1 MVELRDGLILSKS
14 APKEPISFSFEKG
27 SINKVPYEQK
37 YIFSFLKLKDQA
49 LDKGEFL
56 IDEYK
61 VYPEE
66 DNSEK
71 SLFVLAVNSVVKFIM
86 CFLVAKLEKKQK
98 VQFVQ
103 AELIK
108 LRDMPTTSDFEK
120 NAKIAAIFD
129 KIIELSPSYV
139 LVDLNEEDNRFN
151 SELDRQINRIAED
164 INTIVLEEKPINSV
178 DENKV
183 EYDEII
189 DLSIGQ
195 NTTSQYIK
203 VQKQGEDFI
212 IFDEKNGKKNFAKQ
226 LINTFKNNLMV
237 FMSFLIPTLG
247 IIAFSL
253 LTPLYLKTENKFLAI
268 PFIITIV
275 ICMFLYLL
283 MTYKC
288 TEFTLDYKN
297 NKDKIISYFIIN
309 TIVAI
314 IGGGL
319 GVVIYVLFKN
329 FDNDL
334 KALEGGNTV
343 GVVLAIIFAI
353 VLLTANLYLRLL
365 LNPVVDKIASKF
377 KKK

>member
-1 MVELRDGLILSKS
+1 MVELREGLILSKG
-14 APKEPISFSFEKG
+14 APKEAISFSFVKG
-27 SINKVPYEQK
+27 SLNKIPYTQK
-37 YIFSFLKLKDQA
+37 YIYSFLKLKDQA
-49 LDKGEFL
+49 LDKGEFF
-56 IDEYK
+56 IDDFK

-66 DNSEK
+66 NSEK
-71 SLFVLAVNSVVKFIM
+71 SLFVLAINSVVKFLM
-86 CFLVAKLEKKQK
+86 CFLVDKVEKKQK
-98 VQFVQ
+98 VQNVQ

-108 LRDMPTTSDFEK
+108 LREMPTTSDFEK

-129 KIIELSPSYV
+129 KILELSPSY
-139 LVDLNEEDNRFN
+139 LLADLNEEENRFN
-151 SELDRQINRIAED
+151 SELDRHLNRIAGD
-164 INTIVLEEKPINSV
+164 INTIVLEEKPIDV
-178 DENKV
+178 VEENKV

-203 VQKQGEDFI
+203 VQKQGEDYI
-212 IFDEKNGKKNFAKQ
+212 IFDEKNGKKGFGR
-226 LINTFKNNLMV
+226 LLLNTFKNNLMV

-288 TEFTLDYKN
+288 TEFTLDYEH

-309 TIVAI
+309 TIVALV
-314 IGGGL
+314 GGGL
-319 GVVIYVLFKN
+319 GIVIYVLFKN

-334 KALEGGNTV
+334 KALEGGNTI
-343 GVVLAIIFAI
+343 GIILAIIFAVI
-353 VLLTANLYLRLL
+353 LLTANLYLRLL
-365 LNPVVDKIASKF
+365 INPIIDKI
-377 KKK
+377 KKKK